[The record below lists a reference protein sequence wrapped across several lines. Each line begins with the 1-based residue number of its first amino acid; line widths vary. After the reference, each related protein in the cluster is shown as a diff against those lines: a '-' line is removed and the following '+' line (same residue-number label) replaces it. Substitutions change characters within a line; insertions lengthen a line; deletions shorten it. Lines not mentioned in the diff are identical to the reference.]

1 MDYWQLCV
9 NWVPVFLWQTARQ
22 MGKQLFLKMGKKNC
36 QLIQSWR
43 LLWDDRSLADPEV
56 VLLRGF
62 SLESQRLKIRWW
74 RSMITSYK
82 TFTVWEGSVLWSL
95 QNCLVEEVS
104 DFSIFLRAGLL
115 RWQSHRTYT
124 GLDVLLRW
132 AEITS
137 RVYWTYCSSRTL
149 HNTVIDSY
157 LKMPRHYNT
166 CQKRFKTNHNPFLTM
181 VIKILRLWFCSS
193 FKISLISPPSHI

>member
-43 LLWDDRSLADPEV
+43 LLRDDRSLADPEV

-62 SLESQRLKIRWW
+62 SLESQRLKIRWR

-82 TFTVWEGSVLWSL
+82 TFSL
-95 QNCLVEEVS
+95 RRKCAVESTELS
-104 DFSIFLRAGLL
+104 GGRSEWFQHIPHRAGLL

-166 CQKRFKTNHNPFLTM
+166 CPKRFKTNHNPFLTM
-181 VIKILRLWFCSS
+181 VIKILRLRFCSP